1 MSRVDIESINSST
14 QFHDDD
20 EPQAYRERYR
30 GVIVGSHPHF
40 ALDVIMNNSPR
51 PVVPVRASVRIKI
64 KAVDAFSL
72 GLTRLHFIVPLR
84 SGTEYFPPITKAN
97 SSIVRVSTFVGNKL
111 LICSQTP

>member
-1 MSRVDIESINSST
+1 MTSKASICLRHNSST

-40 ALDVIMNNSPR
+40 AGDVIMNNSPR

-72 GLTRLHFIVPLR
+72 PVTSEPVCQISPVV
-84 SGTEYFPPITKAN
+84 N
-97 SSIVRVSTFVGNKL
+97 FVGSSSL
-111 LICSQTP
+111 AR